1 MSNFIKSKPILIQ
14 VAKDGVWENTW
25 NIDLSK
31 SVPEE
36 VEIEQ
41 YLKRSVYKDVA
52 VEVVFQEAPDVFYIL
67 GMTFNSHLKTRTAND
82 FLQVFINEVINYS
95 DFKDFVDHLDQRIVG
110 QEFLLTG
117 IPDLIRIGIVNHWF
131 SVGPCL
137 VWQKNWPKEMSRHKL
152 EQRLETKPEVIETDL
167 NYQGM
172 SFIFN
177 IEGKQPGLCHWIK
190 SPCSKRDNGVWKLDR
205 QLILDYLHSWQGFLT
220 A

>member
-1 MSNFIKSKPILIQ
+1 MRDVVSNFIKSKPILIQ

-131 SVGPCL
+131 SVGPWL
-137 VWQKNWPKEMSRHKL
+137 VWQ
-152 EQRLETKPEVIETDL
+152 
-167 NYQGM
+167 
-172 SFIFN
+172 
-177 IEGKQPGLCHWIK
+177 
-190 SPCSKRDNGVWKLDR
+190 
-205 QLILDYLHSWQGFLT
+205 
-220 A
+220 